1 LDWSLALPTFVITLR
16 EGVEAALVVGIV
28 LACLQKAGQTQYNRW
43 VYAGIGAG
51 LAASAVVGV
60 IFSSILL
67 ALQSSDRPYAQVIEP
82 LLEAGFSL
90 VAIALLSWMLIWMTQ
105 QAGSVKTDLTN
116 AVITTLEQ
124 NQQARWGIF
133 SLILIA
139 VLQEGF
145 ETVLFIM
152 AQFQRGWMPV
162 VGGVAGLVG
171 ATLIGVALFRW
182 GVRINLGL
190 FFQVMGVFLLII
202 VSGLVIAALKDFD
215 QAALRFSQTVPR
227 WASLCSGNG
236 SCILGPQ
243 VWDAH
248 QILPDKQFPGVL
260 LKTLF
265 GYRERLYLVQAIAY
279 LLYLLS
285 IGTLYLQTLNLKKA
299 EGRGQKAEGVP
310 PL

>member
-1 LDWSLALPTFVITLR
+1 VITLR

>member
-28 LACLQKAGQTQYNRW
+28 LACLQKAEQTQYNRW
-43 VYAGIGAG
+43 VYSGIGAG

-60 IFSSILL
+60 VFSSILL
-67 ALQSSDRPYAQVIEP
+67 ALQASDRPSAQVIEP

-90 VAIALLSWMLIWMTQ
+90 VAIALLSWMLVWMTQ
-105 QAGSVKTDLTN
+105 QAGSVKTELTN

-133 SLILIA
+133 SLIMIA

-171 ATLIGVALFRW
+171 ATLIGVMLFRW

-202 VSGLVIAALKDFD
+202 VSGLVISALKDFD
-215 QAALRFSQTVPR
+215 QAALLFSQTVPR
-227 WASLCSGNG
+227 WAGLCSGNG
-236 SCILGPQ
+236 SCILGSQ

-248 QILPDKQFPGVL
+248 QLLPDKQFPGVL

-279 LLYLLS
+279 LLYLLL
-285 IGTLYLQTLNLKKA
+285 IGTLYFQSLNRRPVKPSLK
-299 EGRGQKAEGVP
+299 QS
-310 PL
+310 

>member
-1 LDWSLALPTFVITLR
+1 MDWSLALPTFVITLR

-28 LACLQKAGQTQYNRW
+28 LACLQKAEQTQYNRW
-43 VYAGIGAG
+43 VYAGLGAG
-51 LAASAVVGV
+51 LAASAVAGV

-67 ALQSSDRPYAQVIEP
+67 ALQASDRPYAQVVEP

-90 VAIALLSWMLIWMTQ
+90 VAIALLSWMLVWMTQ
-105 QAGSVKTDLTN
+105 QAGSVKTELTH
-116 AVITTLEQ
+116 AVITRLEQ

-162 VGGVAGLVG
+162 MGGVAGLVG
-171 ATLIGVALFRW
+171 ATLIGIMLFRW

-202 VSGLVIAALKDFD
+202 VSGLVISALKDFD
-215 QAALRFSQTVPR
+215 QAALRLSQTVPR
-227 WASLCSGNG
+227 WAGLCSSNG

-265 GYRERLYLVQAIAY
+265 GYRERLYLMQAIAY
-279 LLYLLS
+279 LLYLLL
-285 IGTLYLQTLNLKKA
+285 IGTLYFQSLSRRPVKPSLKQ
-299 EGRGQKAEGVP
+299 G
-310 PL
+310 

>member
-67 ALQSSDRPYAQVIEP
+67 ALQASDRPDAQVIEP

-90 VAIALLSWMLIWMTQ
+90 VAIALLSWMLVWMTQ
-105 QAGSVKTDLTN
+105 QAGSVKTELTN

-124 NQQARWGIF
+124 NQQARWGIL
-133 SLILIA
+133 SLIMIA

-162 VGGVAGLVG
+162 VGGVAGLGG
-171 ATLIGVALFRW
+171 ATLIGIMLFRW

-202 VSGLVIAALKDFD
+202 VSGLVISALKDFD
-215 QAALRFSQTVPR
+215 QAALRFSHTVPR
-227 WASLCSGNG
+227 WAGLCSGNG

-243 VWDAH
+243 VWDTH

-285 IGTLYLQTLNLKKA
+285 IGMLYFQTLNLKKA
-299 EGRGQKAEGVP
+299 EGVP

>member
-1 LDWSLALPTFVITLR
+1 MDWSLALPTFVITLR

-28 LACLQKAGQTQYNRW
+28 LACLQKAEQTQYNRW
-43 VYAGIGAG
+43 VYAGIGCG
-51 LAASAVVGV
+51 LVASALVGV
-60 IFSSILL
+60 IFSSVLL
-67 ALQSSDRPYAQVIEP
+67 SLQASDRPYTQVLEP
-82 LLEAGFSL
+82 FLEASFSL
-90 VAIALLSWMLIWMTQ
+90 VAIALLSWMLVWMTQ
-105 QAGSVKTDLTN
+105 QAGSVKIELTH
-116 AVITTLEQ
+116 AVTSTLAQ
-124 NQQARWGIF
+124 NQQAHWGIF

-162 VGGVAGLVG
+162 LGGVAGLLG
-171 ATLIGVALFRW
+171 AVIIGFMLFRW

-190 FFQVMGVFLLII
+190 FFKLMGVFLLMI
-202 VSGLVIAALKDFD
+202 VSGLVISALKDLD
-215 QAALRFSQTVPR
+215 QAVFHLSQIIPS
-227 WASLCSGNG
+227 WAGLCSPNG

-243 VWDAH
+243 VWDAR

-265 GYRERLYLVQAIAY
+265 GYRERLYLLQAIAY

-285 IGTLYLQTLNLKKA
+285 IGTLYFQTLNRRPAKPSLK
-299 EGRGQKAEGVP
+299 QS
-310 PL
+310 